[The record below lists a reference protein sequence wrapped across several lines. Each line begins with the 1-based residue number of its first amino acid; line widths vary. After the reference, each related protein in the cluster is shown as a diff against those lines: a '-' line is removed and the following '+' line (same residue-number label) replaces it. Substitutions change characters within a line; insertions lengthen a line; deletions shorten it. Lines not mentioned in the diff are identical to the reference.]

1 MELLSY
7 YAYLRK
13 CYPISIFSREV
24 RALSSHSEVSIPSAS
39 EPTSVLFLANT
50 TSKTTQI
57 EHKSLIPTSNKS
69 AKATTMAPT
78 KLECITCQDD
88 TKTAEDFP
96 SRPPTSECRH
106 PIRSCKIC
114 LEAWITTEI
123 DDAVYIPDAFK
134 FGIAYPDDYSCAMR
148 NLDIRAAT
156 TAATY
161 LRFDHA
167 ERRHIAANMPGWRW
181 CMNPRCDA
189 GDVRVYSTCG
199 ARACVPCDRP
209 YHDGENCEAYQARV
223 DMGDGEE
230 VHEKIEQISVPCPH
244 CGTRILRRIGGA

>member
-1 MELLSY
+1 MAFGFGRWYLDRLIRARGSTRVLKDLEDREVSLKAVWVMVVSSCALRGSLDSRASFTFLLFPSLFSSISCSICLMELLSY

-123 DDAVYIPDAFK
+123 DDAV
-134 FGIAYPDDYSCAMR
+134 
-148 NLDIRAAT
+148 
-156 TAATY
+156 
-161 LRFDHA
+161 
-167 ERRHIAANMPGWRW
+167 
-181 CMNPRCDA
+181 
-189 GDVRVYSTCG
+189 
-199 ARACVPCDRP
+199 
-209 YHDGENCEAYQARV
+209 
-223 DMGDGEE
+223 
-230 VHEKIEQISVPCPH
+230 
-244 CGTRILRRIGGA
+244 